1 MRAFRLL
8 PLLALT
14 GLVLLAAPAEPF
26 LGEVE
31 AAVRPSATLQTP
43 LAPASGSTAQA
54 AGEAEIVDFDF
65 SPRRLTVEAGTTVTW
80 SNTGERPH
88 TATDRGG
95 TFDTK
100 PIAPGATAKV
110 TLSTPGTYFYF
121 CRINPAKMN
130 GVLTVEPG
138 ADEPRAVRVQAIDP
152 GQIGDKLRFDPSE
165 LEVAA
170 GTTLLLANVGGKPH
184 TLTADDGSFDTG
196 VVEPG
201 AQGGRFAGKN
211 GSVTLNQAGTFKFHC
226 EVHPAAMKGTVTV
239 TGEAAGGGPAQAS
252 AGPREV
258 DVGAVDFAFEPK
270 DASVAAGG
278 KVTVT
283 NKGQAPHTLT
293 LDDVDLDTGSID
305 PGASAELTAPDAPG
319 SYSYRCTVHPARM
332 RGVLVVLGRDTEDP
346 NAQAAA
352 PAAAPAAPADDSGGG
367 PGGGVTAFVLATA
380 VVAAFLGGIGVSAF
394 ALRRRTA
401 T

>member
-14 GLVLLAAPAEPF
+14 GLVLLAAPAS
-26 LGEVE
+26 
-31 AAVRPSATLQTP
+31 AAAA
-43 LAPASGSTAQA
+43 APAPAAAAQDSGDAM
-54 AGEAEIVDFDF
+54 IIDFDYA
-65 SPRRLTVEAGTTVTW
+65 PRHLTVEAGTTVTW
-80 SNTGERPH
+80 SNTGQRPH

-100 PIAPGATAKV
+100 PIAPGASAKV

-138 ADEPRAVRVQAIDP
+138 ADDARTARVQAVDE
-152 GQIGDKLRFDPSE
+152 GFTGDKLRFDPAKLS
-165 LEVAA
+165 VTA
-170 GTTLLLANVGGKPH
+170 GTTLLVANVGGKPH

-196 VVEPG
+196 IVEPG
-201 AQGGRFAGKN
+201 AEGGRFAGKN
-211 GSVTLNQAGTFKFHC
+211 ASVTLNQAGTFKFHC
-226 EVHPAAMKGTVTV
+226 EIHPAAMKGVVTV
-239 TGEAAGGGPAQAS
+239 TGEAAAGGPAQAS

-258 DVGAVDFAFEPK
+258 DVGAVDFGFEPN

-278 KVTVT
+278 KVRVT
-283 NKGQAPHTLT
+283 NKGKAPHTFT
-293 LDDVDLDTGSID
+293 LDDVALDSGTID
-305 PGASAELTAPDAPG
+305 PGSSADLTAPDAPG
-319 SYSYRCTVHPARM
+319 SYSYRCTIHPAKM

-346 NAQAAA
+346 NAEAAA
-352 PAAAPAAPADDSGGG
+352 PPPAPAASGGG
-367 PGGGVTAFVLATA
+367 GGGTSAGVTAFVLATA
-380 VVAAFLGGIGVSAF
+380 VVAAFLGGIGLSAF
-394 ALRRRTA
+394 ALRRRAA

>member
-1 MRAFRLL
+1 MRVLRLL

-14 GLVLLAAPAEPF
+14 GLVLVAAPA
-26 LGEVE
+26 
-31 AAVRPSATLQTP
+31 AA
-43 LAPASGSTAQA
+43 APAAAQDG
-54 AGEAEIVDFDF
+54 GEANIVDFDF
-65 SPRRLTVEAGTTVTW
+65 SPRRLTVAAGTKVTW
-80 SNTGERPH
+80 SNTGQRPH

-100 PIAPGATAKV
+100 PIAPGANAKV

-138 ADEPRAVRVQAIDP
+138 ADEPRAVRVQAVDP
-152 GQIGDKLRFDPSE
+152 GFTGDRLRFDPSE
-165 LEVAA
+165 LTVAA
-170 GTTLLLANVGGKPH
+170 GTTLLVANVGGKPH

-196 VVEPG
+196 IVDPG
-201 AQGGRFAGKN
+201 AEGGRFAGRN
-211 GSVTLNQAGTFKFHC
+211 ASVTLDKAGTFKFHC
-226 EVHPAAMKGTVTV
+226 EVHPAAMKGVVTV
-239 TGEAAGGGPAQAS
+239 TGEAAAAGPAQAS
-252 AGPREV
+252 AGPREI

-283 NKGQAPHTLT
+283 NNGQAPHTMT
-293 LDDVDLDTGSID
+293 LDDVDLDTGNID

-319 SYSYRCTVHPARM
+319 SYSYRCAVHPARM

-352 PAAAPAAPADDSGGG
+352 PAAAPAAPASGGDAG

-394 ALRRRTA
+394 ALRRRAA

>member
-14 GLVLLAAPAEPF
+14 GLVLVAAPASAAAPAP
-26 LGEVE
+26 
-31 AAVRPSATLQTP
+31 AAVPAASAQD
-43 LAPASGSTAQA
+43 
-54 AGEAEIVDFDF
+54 AGRAESIDVDV
-65 SPRRLTVEAGTTVTW
+65 SPRRLTVEAGARVTW

-100 PIAPGATAKV
+100 PIAPGASAQV
-110 TLSTPGTYFYF
+110 TLSAPGTYFYF

-138 ADEPRAVRVQAIDP
+138 ADEARTARVQAIDP
-152 GQIGDKLRFDPSE
+152 GQLGDKLRFDPDE
-165 LEVAA
+165 LSVAA
-170 GTTLLLANVGGKPH
+170 GTTLLVANVGGKPH
-184 TLTADDGSFDTG
+184 SLTADDGSFDTG
-196 VVEPG
+196 IIDPG

-211 GSVTLNQAGTFKFHC
+211 ASVTLNQAGTFKFHC
-226 EVHPAAMKGTVTV
+226 EIHPAAMKGTVTV
-239 TGEAAGGGPAQAS
+239 TGEAAAGGPAQAS

-283 NKGQAPHTLT
+283 NRGQAPHTMT
-293 LDDVDLDTGSID
+293 LDDVDLDTGNID

-319 SYSYRCTVHPARM
+319 SYSYRCAVHPGRM
-332 RGVLVVLGRDTEDP
+332 RGVLVVLGHDTEDP

-352 PAAAPAAPADDSGGG
+352 PAAATPAAGGGG
-367 PGGGVTAFVLATA
+367 PSGGVTAFVLATA
-380 VVAAFLGGIGVSAF
+380 VVAAFLGGIGISAF

>member
-1 MRAFRLL
+1 MRVLRLL
-8 PLLALT
+8 PLLALA
-14 GLVLLAAPAEPF
+14 GLVPLAAPA
-26 LGEVE
+26 
-31 AAVRPSATLQTP
+31 SAS
-43 LAPASGSTAQA
+43 APAPAAAQDG
-54 AGEAEIVDFDF
+54 GEARIVDFDF
-65 SPRRLTVEAGTTVTW
+65 SPRRLTVEAGTKVTW
-80 SNTGERPH
+80 TNTGERPH

-95 TFDTK
+95 TFDTR
-100 PIAPGATAKV
+100 PIAPGASAEV

-138 ADEPRAVRVQAIDP
+138 ADEPRATRVQAVDP
-152 GQIGDKLRFDPSE
+152 GQTGDELRFDPDE
-165 LEVAA
+165 LTVAA
-170 GTTLLLANVGGKPH
+170 GTTLLVANVGGKPH

-196 VVEPG
+196 IIDPG
-201 AQGGRFAGKN
+201 AEGGRFAGKN
-211 GSVTLNQAGTFKFHC
+211 ASVTLNQAGTFKFHC
-226 EVHPAAMKGTVTV
+226 EIHPAAMKGTVTV
-239 TGEAAGGGPAQAS
+239 TGQAGGGAPAQAS

-283 NKGQAPHTLT
+283 NRGQAPHTMT
-293 LDDVDLDTGSID
+293 LDDVQLDTGNIA

-319 SYSYRCTVHPARM
+319 SYSYRCAVHPARM
-332 RGVLVVLGRDTEDP
+332 RGVLVVLGRDTDDP

-352 PAAAPAAPADDSGGG
+352 PPAAPAAQADSGGG
-367 PGGGVTAFVLATA
+367 PGGGVTAFVLASA
-380 VVAAFLGGIGVSAF
+380 VVAAFLGGIGISAF

>member
-1 MRAFRLL
+1 MRALRLL

-14 GLVLLAAPAEPF
+14 GLVLLAAPAS
-26 LGEVE
+26 
-31 AAVRPSATLQTP
+31 AAAQ
-43 LAPASGSTAQA
+43 APATAQGS
-54 AGEAEIVDFDF
+54 GEAKIVDFDF
-65 SPRRLTVEAGTTVTW
+65 SPRTLTVEAGTKVTW
-80 SNTGERPH
+80 TNTGERPH

-95 TFDTK
+95 TFDTR
-100 PIAPGATAKV
+100 PIAPGASAEV

-138 ADEPRAVRVQAIDP
+138 ADEPRTTRVQAVDP
-152 GQIGDKLRFDPSE
+152 GFTGDKLRFDPDE
-165 LEVAA
+165 LTVAA
-170 GTTLLLANVGGKPH
+170 GTTLLVANVGGKPH
-184 TLTADDGSFDTG
+184 SLTADDGSFDTG
-196 VVEPG
+196 IIDPG
-201 AQGGRFAGKN
+201 AEGGRFAGKN
-211 GSVTLNQAGTFKFHC
+211 ASVTLNQAGTFKFHC
-226 EVHPAAMKGTVTV
+226 EIHPAAMKGTVTV
-239 TGEAAGGGPAQAS
+239 TGQAAAGGPAQAS

-283 NKGQAPHTLT
+283 NRGQAPHTMT
-293 LDDVDLDTGSID
+293 LDDVQLDTGTIA

-352 PAAAPAAPADDSGGG
+352 PPPAPAAQTGGGTG

-380 VVAAFLGGIGVSAF
+380 VVAAFLGGIGISAF
-394 ALRRRTA
+394 ALRRRAA

>member
-14 GLVLLAAPAEPF
+14 GLVLVAAPA
-26 LGEVE
+26 G
-31 AAVRPSATLQTP
+31 AASSSS
-43 LAPASGSTAQA
+43 APAAAQDG
-54 AGEAEIVDFDF
+54 GEANIVDFDF
-65 SPRRLTVEAGTTVTW
+65 SPQELTVAAGTKVTW
-80 SNTGERPH
+80 SNTGQRPH

-100 PIAPGATAKV
+100 PIAPGASAEV
-110 TLSTPGTYFYF
+110 TLSTPGTYYYF

-130 GVLTVEPG
+130 GVVTVEPD
-138 ADEPRAVRVQAIDP
+138 AQAKVVRVQAVDP
-152 GQIGDKLRFDPSE
+152 GQTGDKLRFDPSE
-165 LEVAA
+165 LTVAA
-170 GTTLLLANVGGKPH
+170 GTTLLVANVGGKPH

-196 VVEPG
+196 IVDPG
-201 AQGGRFAGKN
+201 GEGGRFAGKN
-211 GSVTLNQAGTFKFHC
+211 ASVTLDKAGTLKFHC
-226 EVHPAAMKGTVTV
+226 EVHPAAMKGVVTV
-239 TGEAAGGGPAQAS
+239 TGEAAAAGPAQAS

-278 KVTVT
+278 RVTVT
-283 NKGQAPHTLT
+283 NNGQAPHTMT
-293 LDDVDLDTGSID
+293 LDDVDLDTGNID

-319 SYSYRCTVHPARM
+319 SYSYRCAVHPARM

-352 PAAAPAAPADDSGGG
+352 PAAPAAPAPPASGGDAG

-394 ALRRRTA
+394 ALRRRAA

>member
-1 MRAFRLL
+1 MRALRLL

-14 GLVLLAAPAEPF
+14 GLVLLAAPAS
-26 LGEVE
+26 
-31 AAVRPSATLQTP
+31 AAAQ
-43 LAPASGSTAQA
+43 APATAQDS
-54 AGEAEIVDFDF
+54 GEAKIVDFDF
-65 SPRRLTVEAGTTVTW
+65 SPRTLTVEAGTKVTW
-80 SNTGERPH
+80 TNTGERPH

-95 TFDTK
+95 TFDTR
-100 PIAPGATAKV
+100 PIAPGASAEV

-138 ADEPRAVRVQAIDP
+138 ADEPRTTRVQAVDP
-152 GQIGDKLRFDPSE
+152 GFTGDKLRFDPDE
-165 LEVAA
+165 LTVAA
-170 GTTLLLANVGGKPH
+170 GTTLLVANVGGKPH
-184 TLTADDGSFDTG
+184 SLTADDGSFDTG
-196 VVEPG
+196 IIDPG
-201 AQGGRFAGKN
+201 AEGGRFAGKN
-211 GSVTLNQAGTFKFHC
+211 ASVTLNQAGTFKFHC
-226 EVHPAAMKGTVTV
+226 EIHPAAMKGTITV
-239 TGEAAGGGPAQAS
+239 TGQAAASGPAQAS

-283 NKGQAPHTLT
+283 NRGQAPHTMT
-293 LDDVDLDTGSID
+293 LDDVQLDTGTIA

-352 PAAAPAAPADDSGGG
+352 PPPAPAAQTGGGTG

-380 VVAAFLGGIGVSAF
+380 VVAAFLGGIGISAF
-394 ALRRRTA
+394 ALRRRAA